1 MNNHIDRNSKEAF
14 RHQLLAWLFPDMEL
28 SDIESGSANPLS
40 EVDTEPWV
48 NTSFEPEAATNR
60 PEDRLDFDIA
70 DDVVDVDAEIDF
82 VEADLA
88 FDEEPADREN
98 AWEPESTSGNSGE
111 KAMKLG
117 EMSAVKNRFHQLLK
131 DKFKSEMSNNL
142 PLFPW
147 ETQVLEYPDQLETE
161 TVPTFWENFHF
172 PILLPQSVFE
182 ELRRQCTAAILS
194 ERRRGA
200 KLVATLKSLFPDYSE
215 GLNDLVG
222 RLLVLESGLRDG
234 EGNEAIAP
242 RELAQQLGVEGIVY
256 EEATPS
262 QQILLSLLA
271 AREMVD
277 TLMVRLSPEQPHQ
290 QRHWQTPNGSITIDV
305 NYHAQISAVRVQAY
319 LPGGGRLHLQGETEQ
334 VEANRSHPGTLSGE
348 LLDCQ
353 PHQIYSLRVQWPE
366 QSEAEEQQPVFAIYL
381 SE

>member
-14 RHQLLAWLFPDMEL
+14 RYQLLAWLFPDISM
-28 SDIESGSANPLS
+28 SDFESASATSPSAVESESWANPSLPS
-40 EVDTEPWV
+40 EAGTNLPQEWE
-48 NTSFEPEAATNR
+48 FGEFAQAT
-60 PEDRLDFDIA
+60 
-70 DDVVDVDAEIDF
+70 DVDMAGDIVD
-82 VEADLA
+82 VEADPA
-88 FDEEPADREN
+88 FDEEPPEMGSS
-98 AWEPESTSGNSGE
+98 WEPENFSGNSGE
-111 KAMKLG
+111 EPMKLG

-131 DKFKSEMSNNL
+131 NKFKHEVAHNP

-161 TVPTFWENFHF
+161 TVPNFWANFHF

-182 ELRRQCTAAILS
+182 ELRRQCMTAILS

-222 RLLVLESGLRDG
+222 RLLVLESGVRDG
-234 EGNEAIAP
+234 EGTEAAP
-242 RELAQQLGVEGIVY
+242 RELAQQLGVEGMVY

-277 TLMVRLSPEQPHQ
+277 TLMVRVSSQQPHQ
-290 QRHWQTPNGSITIDV
+290 QRHWQTPAGSITIDV
-305 NYHAQISAVRVQAY
+305 TYQPQVSAVRVQAY
-319 LPGGGRLHLQGETEQ
+319 LPDGGGLHLQGETEQ
-334 VEANRSHPGTLSGE
+334 VEANRSHPGSLSGE

-366 QSEAEEQQPVFAIYL
+366 QPETQEQQPIFAIYI

>member
-1 MNNHIDRNSKEAF
+1 
-14 RHQLLAWLFPDMEL
+14 
-28 SDIESGSANPLS
+28 
-40 EVDTEPWV
+40 
-48 NTSFEPEAATNR
+48 
-60 PEDRLDFDIA
+60 
-70 DDVVDVDAEIDF
+70 
-82 VEADLA
+82 
-88 FDEEPADREN
+88 
-98 AWEPESTSGNSGE
+98 
-111 KAMKLG
+111 
-117 EMSAVKNRFHQLLK
+117 
-131 DKFKSEMSNNL
+131 
-142 PLFPW
+142 
-147 ETQVLEYPDQLETE
+147 
-161 TVPTFWENFHF
+161 
-172 PILLPQSVFE
+172 
-182 ELRRQCTAAILS
+182 
-194 ERRRGA
+194 
-200 KLVATLKSLFPDYSE
+200 VATLKSLFPDYSE

-290 QRHWQTPNGSITIDV
+290 QRHWQTPNGSITIDL
-305 NYHAQISAVRVQAY
+305 NYQPQIAAVRVQAY
-319 LPGGGRLHLQGETEQ
+319 LPGGGRLHLQGETQQ
-334 VEANRSHPGTLSGE
+334 VEAHRSHPGTLSGE

-366 QSEAEEQQPVFAIYL
+366 QSEEEEQQPVFAIYL